1 MGKLR
6 RRELV
11 PEDTPVVATINEPK
25 LVHGQ
30 YGRQI
35 QAQIRIVEGDYRG
48 TEFRTWFSF
57 GKDKDNGEEFIPY
70 GGPLY
75 RALSITAP
83 NIDEVLDDENLTEK
97 KYQQW
102 VKKAANNLDGVK
114 IMARVGIKVPKNNP
128 DKKSN
133 TLQPG
138 TIGAY
143 EDPDADF
150 EDIDMG
156 NTAEEVK
163 APF

>member
-6 RRELV
+6 RRELI

-57 GKDKDNGEEFIPY
+57 GTDKDSGEEFIPY

-75 RALSITAP
+75 QALSITAP

-114 IMARVGIKVPKNNP
+114 IMAELESRCRRTTPTRRAIR
-128 DKKSN
+128 SSR
-133 TLQPG
+133 
-138 TIGAY
+138 
-143 EDPDADF
+143 
-150 EDIDMG
+150 
-156 NTAEEVK
+156 
-163 APF
+163 APLAPTKTQMRTSRT

>member
-6 RRELV
+6 RRELI

-75 RALSITAP
+75 QALSITAP

-102 VKKAANNLDGVK
+102 AKKATNNLDGVK

-133 TLQPG
+133 TLQPC